1 MKKMIVVAAV
11 ALVAGLTNAAMVN
24 WNNPSGARITGIDG
38 ANITQANAKAWG
50 LQAILVNTTTGE
62 ELTSYG
68 SSSVSAIGKTAGVL
82 SAPAYNYT
90 YGDTVKNGDVLSV
103 VLKMTVDGQSYE
115 LDTGLAMTVTATDNG
130 GSDLFNNATAW
141 GTSSYGGASGWAK
154 AGGGGGGTDGPEP
167 TSGLLLLVGAG
178 ILGLRRKRA

>member
-1 MKKMIVVAAV
+1 MKKMIVIAAV
-11 ALVAGLTNAAMVN
+11 ALVAGLANAASVN
-24 WNNPSGARITGIDG
+24 WVNPTSARITGLDG

-68 SSSVSAIGKTAGVL
+68 STTQSAIGKTAGTL
-82 SAPAYNYT
+82 GAPMYNYT

-103 VLKMTVDGQSYE
+103 VLKMTVDGQAYE
-115 LDTGLAMTVTATDNG
+115 LDTGLAMTITATDNG
-130 GSDLFNNATAW
+130 GSDLFNNSTAW
-141 GTSSYGGASGWAK
+141 GTSNFGGSTGWAK
-154 AGGGGGGTDGPEP
+154 AGGGGGGDGPEP

-178 ILGLRRKRA
+178 LLGLRRKRA

>member
-11 ALVAGLTNAAMVN
+11 ALVVGLANAASVN
-24 WNNPSGARITGIDG
+24 WNNPTSARITGLDG

-68 SSSVSAIGKTAGVL
+68 SSTVSAMSKTAGTL
-82 SAPAYNYT
+82 GAPAYNYT

-103 VLKMTVDGQSYE
+103 ILKMTVDGQAYE
-115 LDTGLAMTVTATDNG
+115 LDTGLAMTITATDNG
-130 GSDLFNNATAW
+130 GSDAFANTATW
-141 GTSSYGGASGWAK
+141 GTTSYGGSTGWAK
-154 AGGGGGGTDGPEP
+154 AGVPEP
-167 TSGLLLLVGAG
+167 TSALLLLMGGAM
-178 ILGLRRKRA
+178 LALRRKQK

>member
-11 ALVAGLTNAAMVN
+11 ALVAGLANAASVN
-24 WNNPSGARITGIDG
+24 WTNPSTARITGLDG
-38 ANITQANAKAWG
+38 SNISAANAKAWG
-50 LQAILVNTTTGE
+50 LQAILVNTTTGQ

-68 SSSVSAIGKTAGVL
+68 SSTVSAIGKTAGILGV
-82 SAPAYNYT
+82 PGYNYT
-90 YGDTVKNGDVLSV
+90 YGNEAKNGDVLTV
-103 VLKMTVDGQSYE
+103 ILKMTVDGQAYE
-115 LDTGLAMTVTATDNG
+115 LDTGLAMAVSATDNG
-130 GSDLFNNATAW
+130 GSDAFNNSSTW